1 MKQFKSFCPTHA
13 CTTPAPYLN
22 LFNWTDHPMRWT
34 ERQNRIIEQKKRK
47 NIQQLMKHFNKKHV
61 TRRCLL
67 KDAVAEDIP
76 KQNNILHQSPITM
89 NPPHL
94 ANPVA

>member
-1 MKQFKSFCPTHA
+1 
-13 CTTPAPYLN
+13 
-22 LFNWTDHPMRWT
+22 MRWT

-76 KQNNILHQSPITM
+76 KQNNKYSTNHNESP
-89 NPPHL
+89 PPCKPSSL
-94 ANPVA
+94 SRGTRPMAMTT